1 MGARQEQGEV
11 GVLIGWPWLEKAA
24 ALEKASG
31 GRAARWMQPRQSHTY
46 GSGNENVLWQMEKPK
61 VVSGLETESGDEVL
75 EGDLRVEENG
85 HGPRATAW
93 MGDVPTST
101 PSL

>member
-1 MGARQEQGEV
+1 
-11 GVLIGWPWLEKAA
+11 
-24 ALEKASG
+24 
-31 GRAARWMQPRQSHTY
+31 
-46 GSGNENVLWQMEKPK
+46 MEKPK